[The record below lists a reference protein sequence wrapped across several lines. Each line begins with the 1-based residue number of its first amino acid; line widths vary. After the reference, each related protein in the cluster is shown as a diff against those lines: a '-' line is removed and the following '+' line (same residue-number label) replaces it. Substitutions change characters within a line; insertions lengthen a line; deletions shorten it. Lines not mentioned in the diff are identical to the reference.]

1 MQSPNILGSYKA
13 ILIGLILTG
22 MFVLP
27 VWAGSSKPK
36 KKTQPNVDSLSVGDL
51 EALVRVQCGRVYG
64 WHKHTF
70 SKREAWGKKKVSADG
85 SVKPRDLILKWAKR
99 GTFSV
104 VVDAN
109 LQCNSVPIFFNVPM
123 GRAMEAVLRSCRW
136 EFMDMKLG
144 SKPKVY
150 RLMTH
155 ATFEK
160 IRKARLESIIH
171 KPIKIRLIPTLY
183 RKPETLAPILKKYV
197 LSPKGWAVSIP
208 GINILLVSDYV
219 PFLIRA
225 EGLVRSVDIS
235 KEDLKKDILKNHMP
249 HRKP

>member
-1 MQSPNILGSYKA
+1 M
-13 ILIGLILTG
+13 
-22 MFVLP
+22 M
-27 VWAGSSKPK
+27 
-36 KKTQPNVDSLSVGDL
+36 
-51 EALVRVQCGRVYG
+51 
-64 WHKHTF
+64 
-70 SKREAWGKKKVSADG
+70 VSR
-85 SVKPRDLILKWAKR
+85 PYE
-99 GTFSV
+99 
-104 VVDAN
+104 AN
-109 LQCNSVPIFFNVPM
+109 LGRKKPPPKIKIREILLFCN
-123 GRAMEAVLRSCRW
+123 RR
-136 EFMDMKLG
+136 
-144 SKPKVY
+144 
-150 RLMTH
+150 RLKY
-155 ATFEK
+155 K